1 MSENKNPKD
10 LGLDL
15 AYGYENSTDLQR
27 FYDDVAQGY
36 EDYIRQTGYSL
47 HKHLFEYITL
57 NAELDGYMVLDVGC
71 GTGVIGELISDDYP
85 HCVVDGVDISIE
97 MIKISGSKIVDP
109 SRMSPNAGKQ
119 IYRSIIKA
127 DLKTD
132 FNIMPS
138 NRYDLI
144 VSAGVFTTGHLGF
157 SDLVNLIPSLKH
169 KGQVIIT
176 VKKNV
181 FNDDEFKFKLNELV
195 DSKSISDYSIKEVD
209 IYENTI
215 YNDQSYILH
224 FRKI

>member
-1 MSENKNPKD
+1 
-10 LGLDL
+10 
-15 AYGYENSTDLQR
+15 
-27 FYDDVAQGY
+27 
-36 EDYIRQTGYSL
+36 
-47 HKHLFEYITL
+47 
-57 NAELDGYMVLDVGC
+57 
-71 GTGVIGELISDDYP
+71 
-85 HCVVDGVDISIE
+85 
-97 MIKISGSKIVDP
+97 
-109 SRMSPNAGKQ
+109 
-119 IYRSIIKA
+119 
-127 DLKTD
+127 
-132 FNIMPS
+132 MPS

-181 FNDDEFKFKLNELV
+181 FVDDEFKFKLNELV
-195 DSKSISDYSIKEVD
+195 DSKSISDYLIKEVD